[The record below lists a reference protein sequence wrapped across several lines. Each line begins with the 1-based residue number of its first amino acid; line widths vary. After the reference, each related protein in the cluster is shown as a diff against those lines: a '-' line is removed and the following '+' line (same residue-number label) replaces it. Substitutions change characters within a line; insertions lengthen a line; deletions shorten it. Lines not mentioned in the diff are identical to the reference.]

1 MPLAVPLTDSY
12 GVAHNEQDELGD
24 PGSVDTVSIVLIHPV
39 NASRPVSLTTP
50 CAGSSHTGGTRH
62 LCLPGVRSPEPSSR
76 AGRATS
82 RVPNL
87 MLSHP
92 PAFPGLERAQ
102 SGYTPAHRVANLWEG
117 SMATTSGRDE
127 GAYRR
132 LSLRFAV
139 MLASVI
145 VLAAVLMS
153 AGSVMAAPGDWPS
166 YGHDVARTGVSPDQG
181 SLGTIGV
188 DWTSVSLDGRLIY
201 AQPLVVADRVIV
213 ATEGDSLF
221 ALDAATG
228 SVVWSRNLGTPVP
241 KSDLPGGNID
251 PSGITGTPVADVVT
265 GTIYAVAFV
274 KEGGDHHELF
284 AVDLATGTVDW
295 HRAVD
300 PPGLS
305 ALVEQERGAL
315 TLSGGR
321 VYVAY
326 GGLWGDVGQYKGAV
340 VSSAADG
347 TGALTSYVVPTTRR
361 GGIWNPA
368 GPVVDDS
375 GDLWVATGNTVSTSA
390 FDYGNSVIRLS
401 PALSVLD
408 YFAPTNWASLNS
420 ADLDL
425 CTLDPVLLPNG
436 RVLVIG
442 KSGTAYLLNSANLG
456 HVSTALATVGIG
468 GSPYG
473 SAAVLGSRVFVPCSA
488 SLKALDVSTSQVQV
502 AWTVSGASSSPIIA
516 AGYVWSMGYTGLLKA
531 VLPATGAVVYT
542 RQFGTPPSRFTSM
555 AAAGGRL
562 FVPDRTKITALSLHG
577 APVVTGLSPAVG
589 SPSGGT
595 TVTID
600 GTGFEEASAVTF
612 GAEPATSFA
621 VISPTRI
628 TATAPSHA
636 MERVDVVVTTA
647 WGSSDASGTADDF
660 TYANR
665 YEQTDP
671 RIVKRGTWSDFV
683 KTAAS
688 GGSYGRSRTAG
699 AKVTVYF
706 TGTRL
711 DWIAMKGTTT
721 GIADVYLDG
730 VKKATINLAATTAS
744 YQIDV
749 WSTGALASGPHFVDI
764 VRDAASAS
772 GKYLTLDA
780 FDVAGTIDSPPPA
793 PTRYE
798 QTDPHIVKTGVW
810 SNFSRAA
817 ASGGSYGRSSTSG
830 AEATITFTGT
840 RLDWI
845 AMEGTT
851 PGMADVYV
859 DGVLAT
865 PTPIDL
871 GAAVAAYQV
880 DVWTTGTLIAGTHVV
895 RLVRN
900 GGSAPGKYLTLDAV
914 DIWGIIQ

>member
-1 MPLAVPLTDSY
+1 MAGTSGHDERTQRRLNLALATMLAALILLAV
-12 GVAHNEQDELGD
+12 VA
-24 PGSVDTVSIVLIHPV
+24 
-39 NASRPVSLTTP
+39 A
-50 CAGSSHTGGTRH
+50 
-62 LCLPGVRSPEPSSR
+62 
-76 AGRATS
+76 
-82 RVPNL
+82 
-87 MLSHP
+87 
-92 PAFPGLERAQ
+92 
-102 SGYTPAHRVANLWEG
+102 
-117 SMATTSGRDE
+117 
-127 GAYRR
+127 
-132 LSLRFAV
+132 
-139 MLASVI
+139 
-145 VLAAVLMS
+145 S
-153 AGSVMAAPGDWPS
+153 AGAATAAPADWPAYS
-166 YGHDVARTGVSPDQG
+166 HDALRTGVSSDQG

-188 DWTSVSLDGRLIY
+188 AWTSASLDGHLIY
-201 AQPLVVADRVIV
+201 AQPLVVGDRVIV

-228 SVVWSRNLGTPVP
+228 SVAWSRNLGTPVP

-251 PSGITGTPVADVVT
+251 PSGITGTPVVDVAG

-274 KEGGDHHELF
+274 KEGGDHHELY
-284 AVDLATGTVDW
+284 AVDLTTGAVDW

-315 TLSGGR
+315 ALSGGR

-326 GGLWGDVGQYKGAV
+326 GGLWGDIGQYKGAV

-347 TGALTSYVVPTTRR
+347 TGALTNYIVGTTRR

-368 GPVVDDS
+368 GPVVDGN
-375 GDLWVATGNTVSTSA
+375 GDIWVVTGNTISTST
-390 FDYGNSVIRLS
+390 FDYGNALVRLS

-425 CTLDPVLLPNG
+425 CTLAPVLFPNG
-436 RVLVIG
+436 RALVIG

-456 HVSTALATVGIG
+456 YVSPALASVGIG

-502 AWTVSGASSSPIIA
+502 AWTVSGASSSPLVA
-516 AGYVWSMGYTGLLKA
+516 AGYVWSLGYAGLLKA
-531 VLPATGAVVYT
+531 FDPTTGAVVYS

-562 FVPDRTKITALSLHG
+562 FVPDRTKVTALSLHG
-577 APVVTGLSPAVG
+577 APVVTSLSPAAG

-600 GTGFEEASAVTF
+600 GTGFAGASDVTF
-612 GAEPATSFA
+612 GGASATSLT
-621 VISPTRI
+621 VVSPTRI
-628 TATAPSHA
+628 TATAPAHA
-636 MERVDVVVTTA
+636 MGKVDVVVTTA
-647 WGSSDASGTADDF
+647 WGSSDSSGTADDF

-665 YEQTDP
+665 YEQTDL
-671 RIVKRGTWSDFV
+671 RIVKTGAWSDFL
-683 KTAAS
+683 KAAAS
-688 GGSYGRSRTAG
+688 GGSYGRSSTTG
-699 AKVTVYF
+699 AKATIYF
-706 TGTRL
+706 TGTGL
-711 DWIAMKGTTT
+711 DWVAMKGTST

-730 VKKATINLAATTAS
+730 VKKATVNLAATTAS
-744 YQIDV
+744 YQADV
-749 WSTGALASGPHFVDI
+749 WSTGPISAGPHFVDI
-764 VRDAASAS
+764 VRSAASAS

-780 FDVAGTIDSPPPA
+780 FDVAGTIDSPPPP

-798 QTDPHIVKTGVW
+798 QTDTHIVKTGVW
-810 SNFSRAA
+810 TDFVKTA
-817 ASGGSYGRSSTSG
+817 ASGGSYGRSSTG
-830 AEATITFTGT
+830 NADATITFTGT

-851 PGMADVYV
+851 TGLADVYV
-859 DGVLAT
+859 DSVLVT

-871 GAAVAAYQV
+871 GATVATYRV
-880 DVWTTGTLIAGTHVV
+880 VVWSTGTLSNDTHTV
-895 RLVRN
+895 RIVRD
-900 GGSAPGKYLTLDAV
+900 GGSASGKYLTLDAV
-914 DIWGIIQ
+914 DIWGTIQ